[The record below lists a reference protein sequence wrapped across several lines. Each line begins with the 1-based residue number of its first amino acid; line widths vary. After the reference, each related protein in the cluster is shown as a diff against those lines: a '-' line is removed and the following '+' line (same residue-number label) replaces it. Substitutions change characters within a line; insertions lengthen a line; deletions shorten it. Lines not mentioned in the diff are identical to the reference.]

1 MQRKPL
7 RNEIFFF
14 HICYFSRKEKENQ
27 RKKVQSDVS
36 KLICRSH
43 ARNEVNVSK
52 KGLKIHHKAVMPL
65 GLQLTAIAVDKNDA
79 R

>member
-1 MQRKPL
+1 M
-7 RNEIFFF
+7 
-14 HICYFSRKEKENQ
+14 
-27 RKKVQSDVS
+27 QSDVS